1 MLTILEEQAA
11 ARTACKAYI
20 DHNNTPYREL
30 DKTCGKCMYVCKG
43 RWRFAGM
50 TGASGTTYSVGPL
63 CPVLWKFSPL
73 NPLALT

>member
-11 ARTACKAYI
+11 ARAACEARN
-20 DHNNTPYREL
+20 DTTDL
-30 DKTCGKCMYVCKG
+30 DKTCDGCMYVCKG
-43 RWRFAGM
+43 RWRFAGL